1 MEQKTTV
8 GKTNLNYGALFGI
21 VMVLEFVVGYVMN
34 IDPQTNKTYGL
45 VINLLN
51 FLILPFALGYM
62 ASNAFKSNNNGF
74 ISIGEA
80 IKITVGMGAIAAL
93 IYSIFFWIFT
103 IVFPDFIPEL
113 MEKIR
118 SITIQQNPN
127 LSKEQM
133 EMSLSIMEKF
143 MKPYVLIP
151 SSIIM
156 YSFVGLIH
164 GTIVGLIVKKEQAT
178 F

>member
-1 MEQKTTV
+1 MEQKTSV
-8 GKTNLNYGALFGI
+8 GKTILNYGALFGI

-51 FLILPFALGYM
+51 FLILPFGLGYM
-62 ASNAFKSNNNGF
+62 ASTSFKNSNNGF
-74 ISIGEA
+74 IAIGEA
-80 IKITVGMGAIAAL
+80 IKITVGMGAFASL
-93 IYSIFFWIFT
+93 IYGVFFWIFT
-103 IVFPDFIPEL
+103 IIFPDFVPEL
-113 MEKIR
+113 MEKVR

-127 LSKEQM
+127 FTKAQI
-133 EMSLSIMEKF
+133 EMSLTIMEKF
-143 MKPYVLIP
+143 MKPYILIP
-151 SSIIM
+151 STILINC
-156 YSFVGLIH
+156 FVALIH

>member
-8 GKTNLNYGALFGI
+8 GKTILNYGALFGI

-62 ASNAFKSNNNGF
+62 GSNQYKKSNNGF

-151 SSIIM
+151 TSILM